1 MKCVICRQGET
12 QPGRITVT
20 LERDGATLVFK
31 GVPAEVCQN
40 CGEEYVDET
49 TTACLMALGEE
60 AAQQG
65 VQVSVRE
72 YTAASRHAVMLL

>member
-12 QPGRITVT
+12 QPGKITVT

-40 CGEEYVDET
+40 CGEEYLDEA
-49 TTACLMALGEE
+49 TTACLISLGEE
-60 AAQQG
+60 SVRQG
-65 VQVSVRE
+65 VQLSVRE
-72 YTAASRHAVMLL
+72 YSAASCDAIVSR